1 MTTSNDKSDQ
11 QQLLDRAQKTLIKN
25 YRQPGF
31 VMERGRGVE
40 LWDVSGRRYLD
51 MTAGIA
57 VCALGHSHPKLTAAI
72 AAQADKLMHTSNLYY
87 VEEQLRLADELGRLS
102 FADRFFF
109 CNSGAEANEAALK
122 LARRYHRVTT
132 GEERN
137 VIVSTLDSFHGRS
150 IATVSI
156 TGQEKYRTGFGPLL
170 EHVRY
175 VPFNDLDAAAAA
187 LEGRDACAF
196 IVEPIQAEGGIV
208 VPSPGYLS
216 GLREITARTGTILIF
231 DEVQTGVGRT
241 GEWFGHQHEDVA
253 PDVMTLA
260 KALGG
265 GMPIGA
271 LAASEEAAVGLAFQ
285 DGGAVPHAT
294 TFGGN
299 PLACASARAVLR
311 TIEEDHLL
319 ENCQAMGEYL
329 DQKFNNL
336 IERYPNV
343 CVESRGRGLLRGL
356 RVASGA
362 AQIYSACR
370 AAGLLLS
377 VAGGTV
383 VRFVP
388 ALTVE
393 KQHIDEAVEILEKVI
408 RER

>member
-1 MTTSNDKSDQ
+1 MTKPPTSQDA
-11 QQLLDRAQKTLIKN
+11 LLESASHTLIKN
-25 YRQPGF
+25 YRQAGF
-31 VMERGRGVE
+31 VMERGSGLE
-40 LWDVSGRRYLD
+40 LWDVAGRRYLD
-51 MTAGIA
+51 MTSGIA
-57 VCALGHSHPKLTAAI
+57 VCALGHAHPALTAAI
-72 AAQADKLMHTSNLYY
+72 SEQAGKLIHTSNLYF
-87 VEEQLRLADELGRLS
+87 VEEQLRLADELGHLS
-102 FADRFFF
+102 FAERFFF

-137 VIVSTLDSFHGRS
+137 VIVSTIDSFHGRS
-150 IATVSI
+150 FATVSV

-175 VPFNDLDAAAAA
+175 VPFDDLDAAAAA

-216 GLREITARTGTILIF
+216 GLRDITARTGTLLIF
-231 DEVQTGVGRT
+231 DEVQTGIGRT
-241 GEWFGHQHEDVA
+241 GTWFGHQHEDVA

-265 GMPIGA
+265 GVPIGTM
-271 LAASEEAAVGLAFQ
+271 AASEEAAVGLEFR
-285 DGGAVPHAT
+285 DGGAVPHAS

-299 PLACASARAVLR
+299 PLACAAARAVLR
-311 TIEEDHLL
+311 TIEGDGLL
-319 ENCQAMGEYL
+319 ANCTAMGEYL
-329 DQKFNNL
+329 DEKFRDL
-336 IERYPNV
+336 IARYPKV

-356 RVASGA
+356 RVTGGA
-362 AQIYSACR
+362 ADIYAKCR
-370 AAGLLLS
+370 EQGLLVS

-393 KQHIDEAVEILEKVI
+393 KAHIDEAIEVLEKVI
-408 RER
+408 REQ